1 MRPTEFGGQMAKGFA
16 DIRDEGLRAKAVAAY
31 EERVTAGQLA
41 ASEFERAPADKT
53 GSSRG
58 AREVYDSRV
67 KAAAAHLAKELAQ
80 IYAADDAKTKG
91 QH

>member
-16 DIRDEGLRAKAVAAY
+16 HIRDEGLRAKAVAAY

-41 ASEFERAPADKT
+41 ASEFERAPADKI
-53 GSSRG
+53 GSRRV
-58 AREVYDSRV
+58 AREAYDSRV
-67 KAAAAHLAKELAQ
+67 KAATARFAKELAQ

>member
-1 MRPTEFGGQMAKGFA
+1 MAKGFA
-16 DIRDEGLRAKAVAAY
+16 DIRDAGLRAKAVAAY
-31 EERVTAGQLA
+31 EERVAAGQLA

-58 AREVYDSRV
+58 ARELYDSRV
-67 KAAAAHLAKELAQ
+67 KAAAARLAKELAQ